1 MMTHLNLHGSSGRP
15 RITRSDG
22 ATALLA
28 LAAGL
33 ILAAPSAGYAQGTG
47 KPLVIA
53 RNMDLNS
60 LDPHRSFCDT
70 CQIYNSTVFETLLT
84 LDTSNKL
91 VPLLAAS
98 WEASAD
104 QSKFTFKLDP
114 KAKFSDGSPVEAKDV
129 KWSWERLKNL
139 KGSAAFL
146 AENIAQIDTPD
157 PQTVV
162 VTMAAPN
169 SEFLNIVSAPY
180 MAIVNSKVAS
190 ANGAMAA
197 ADAATKDNAEGWFLQ
212 NSPGSGPYVLA
223 SYSPNNELRLK
234 RNAQYWRTA
243 PAIEDVVFRQV
254 KDAVAQAQM
263 LESGTADIAMQIDPD
278 TAKTIR
284 SKDLTVQTVPSYNFI
299 YLALSPGA
307 KGNKV
312 KMTKEVREA
321 ISLGLNRKE
330 ILEFTL
336 GQEGQLISAP
346 IPLGFPGGSGFP
358 EEPYDPAKAKD
369 LLAKANASNLELDAA
384 FPNLNAYGVDLSL
397 LMQKV
402 QQELSK
408 INVKVNLQPLTFSN
422 WREQVSG
429 NGIPLTAVFYA
440 PDYYGSAQYVEYFG
454 MMPGS
459 PWAKRAGAANDP
471 SVINPREQELLK
483 KALATG
489 GEEAATIYHEL
500 GLEMIKDRVIL
511 PLVSPNLILAHN
523 KSVKGVRYSACC
535 NLPVAEISR

>member
-1 MMTHLNLHGSSGRP
+1 
-15 RITRSDG
+15 
-22 ATALLA
+22 
-28 LAAGL
+28 
-33 ILAAPSAGYAQGTG
+33 
-47 KPLVIA
+47 
-53 RNMDLNS
+53 
-60 LDPHRSFCDT
+60 
-70 CQIYNSTVFETLLT
+70 
-84 LDTSNKL
+84 
-91 VPLLAAS
+91 
-98 WEASAD
+98 
-104 QSKFTFKLDP
+104 
-114 KAKFSDGSPVEAKDV
+114 
-129 KWSWERLKNL
+129 
-139 KGSAAFL
+139 
-146 AENIAQIDTPD
+146 
-157 PQTVV
+157 
-162 VTMAAPN
+162 
-169 SEFLNIVSAPY
+169 
-180 MAIVNSKVAS
+180 
-190 ANGAMAA
+190 
-197 ADAATKDNAEGWFLQ
+197 
-212 NSPGSGPYVLA
+212 
-223 SYSPNNELRLK
+223 
-234 RNAQYWRTA
+234 
-243 PAIEDVVFRQV
+243 
-254 KDAVAQAQM
+254 M

-284 SKDLTVQTVPSYNFI
+284 SKDVTVQTVPSYNFI

-336 GQEGQLISAP
+336 GKEGQLISAP

-408 INVKVNLQPLTFSN
+408 INVKVNLQPMTFSN

-471 SVINPREQELLK
+471 SVINPREPELLK
-483 KALATG
+483 KALASG
-489 GEEAATIYHEL
+489 GEKAATIYHEI
-500 GLEMIKDRVIL
+500 GLEMIKDKVIL
-511 PLVSPNLILAHN
+511 PLVSPNLILAYN
-523 KSVKGVRYSACC
+523 KGVKGVRYSACC

>member
-1 MMTHLNLHGSSGRP
+1 MTKRRSRHPLHLAPAALLFAAAVSFGGSSE
-15 RITRSDG
+15 
-22 ATALLA
+22 A
-28 LAAGL
+28 LAQA
-33 ILAAPSAGYAQGTG
+33 SNR
-47 KPLVIA
+47 PLVIA

-70 CQIYNSTVFETLLT
+70 CQIYNSTVYETLLT
-84 LDTSNKL
+84 LDANNKL

-98 WEASAD
+98 WEGNAD
-104 QSKFTFKLDP
+104 QTKFTFKLDT
-114 KAKFSDGSPVEAKDV
+114 KAKFSDGSPLEAKDV
-129 KWSWERLKNL
+129 KWSWERLKNI

-146 AENIAQIDTPD
+146 VDNVTNIETPD
-157 PQTVV
+157 AQTVV
-162 VTMAAPN
+162 VTMASSN

-180 MAIVNSKVAS
+180 MAIMNSKVAG
-190 ANGAMAA
+190 ANGAQAG

-212 NSPGSGPYVLA
+212 NSAGSGPYVLT

-234 RNAQYWRTA
+234 RNPQYWRA
-243 PAIEDVVFRQV
+243 SPAIDDVVFRQV

-263 LESGTADIAMQIDPD
+263 LESGAADIAMQIDPD
-278 TAKTIR
+278 TAKTIK
-284 SKDLTVQTVPSYNFI
+284 SPNVTVTTVPSYNFI

-321 ISLGLNRKE
+321 ISMGLNRKD
-330 ILEFTL
+330 ILEFTV
-336 GQEGQLISAP
+336 GKEGQIITAP
-346 IPLGFPGGSGFP
+346 IPIGFPGGNGFP
-358 EEPYDPAKAKD
+358 EPAYDPAKAKD
-369 LLAKANASNLELDAA
+369 MLAKANVGNLELDAA
-384 FPNLNAYGVDLSL
+384 FPNLNAYGIDLSL

-402 QQELSK
+402 QQDLSK
-408 INVKVNLQPLTFSN
+408 INVKVNLQPMTFAN

-454 MMPGS
+454 MMPNS

-471 SVINPREQELLK
+471 SVINPREADLLK
-483 KALATG
+483 KALASS
-489 GEEAATIYHEL
+489 GEEAARIYHEI
-500 GLEMIKDRVIL
+500 GLEMINDKVIL
-511 PLVSPNLILAHN
+511 PLVSPNLILAHG
-523 KSVKGVRYSACC
+523 KGIKGVRYSACC

>member
-1 MMTHLNLHGSSGRP
+1 MRHLDLHGSSCRP

-22 ATALLA
+22 TAAILA

-33 ILAAPSAGYAQGTG
+33 ILAAPSSGYAQGAS

-70 CQIYNSTVFETLLT
+70 CQIYNSTVYETLVT
-84 LDTSNKL
+84 LDTNNKL
-91 VPLLAAS
+91 VPLLAS
-98 WEASAD
+98 NWEASAD
-104 QSKFTFKLDP
+104 QTKFTFKLDP

-146 AENIAQIDTPD
+146 AENITQIDTPD

-180 MAIVNSKVAS
+180 MAVLNSKVAS

-197 ADAATKDNAEGWFLQ
+197 DDASTKDNAEGWFLQ
-212 NSPGSGPYVLA
+212 NSPGSGPYVLT

-234 RNAQYWRTA
+234 RNGQYWRSV

-284 SKDLTVQTVPSYNFI
+284 SKDVTVQTVPSYNFI

-312 KMTKEVREA
+312 KMTKEVRDA

-358 EEPYDPAKAKD
+358 AEPYDPAKAKD
-369 LLAKANASNLELDAA
+369 LLAKANASSLELDAA

-408 INVKVNLQPLTFSN
+408 INVKVNLQPMTFSN

-483 KALATG
+483 KALASG
-489 GEEAATIYHEL
+489 GEEAAKIYHEI

-511 PLVSPNLILAHN
+511 PLVSPNLILAYN

>member
-1 MMTHLNLHGSSGRP
+1 MKRLNFHELPYRLWVMHSSR
-15 RITRSDG
+15 T
-22 ATALLA
+22 TAMLA
-28 LAAGL
+28 LAAG
-33 ILAAPSAGYAQGTG
+33 IACASPSSGYAQGTS
-47 KPLVIA
+47 KPLVVA

-70 CQIYNSTVFETLLT
+70 CQIYNSTVYETLLT
-84 LDTSNKL
+84 LDTNNKL

-98 WEASAD
+98 WEASPD
-104 QSKFTFKLDP
+104 QTKFTFKLDP

-146 AENIAQIDTPD
+146 AENITQIDTPD

-162 VTMAAPN
+162 VTVAAPN

-180 MAIVNSKVAS
+180 MAVVNSKVAS

-212 NSPGSGPYVLA
+212 NSPGSGPYVLT

-234 RNAQYWRTA
+234 RNAQYWRSA

-284 SKDLTVQTVPSYNFI
+284 SKDVTVQTVPSYNFI

-369 LLAKANASNLELDAA
+369 LLAKANAGNLELDAA

-408 INVKVNLQPLTFSN
+408 INVKVNLQPTTFSN

-483 KALATG
+483 KALASG
-489 GEEAATIYHEL
+489 GEEAATIYHEI
-500 GLEMIKDRVIL
+500 GLEMIKDKVIL
-511 PLVSPNLILAHN
+511 PLVSPNLILAYN
-523 KSVKGVRYSACC
+523 KGVKGVRYSACC

>member
-1 MMTHLNLHGSSGRP
+1 MTTCLDLGGSPGRVHGR
-15 RITRSDG
+15 TRRG
-22 ATALLA
+22 AMLA

-33 ILAAPSAGYAQGTG
+33 ALIAPSIGHAQGAS

-70 CQIYNSTVFETLLT
+70 CQIYNSTVYETLLT
-84 LDTSNKL
+84 LDVNNKL
-91 VPLLAAS
+91 VPLLATS
-98 WEASAD
+98 WEGSPD
-104 QSKFTFKLDP
+104 QTKFTFKLDP
-114 KAKFSDGSPVEAKDV
+114 KAKFSDGSAVEAKDV
-129 KWSWERLKNL
+129 KWSWDRLKNI

-146 AENIAQIDTPD
+146 VDNVKTIETPD
-157 PQTVV
+157 AQTVV
-162 VTMAAPN
+162 VTMAGPN

-180 MAIVNSKVAS
+180 MAILNSKVA
-190 ANGAMAA
+190 GASGAL
-197 ADAATKDNAEGWFLQ
+197 ADADASTKDNAEGWFLQ
-212 NSPGSGPYVLA
+212 NSAGSGPYTLA
-223 SYSPNNELRLK
+223 SYSPNAELRLK
-234 RNAQYWRTA
+234 RNAQYWRAA
-243 PAIEDVVFRQV
+243 PAIDDVVFRQV

-278 TAKTIR
+278 TAKTIK
-284 SKDLTVQTVPSYNFI
+284 SKDVTVTTVPSYNFI

-312 KMTKEVREA
+312 KMTREVREA
-321 ISLGLNRKE
+321 ISLGLNRKD

-336 GQEGQLISAP
+336 GKEGQIISAP
-346 IPLGFPGGSGFP
+346 IPIGFPGGSGFR

-369 LLAKANASNLELDAA
+369 MLAKANAANLELDAA
-384 FPNLNAYGVDLSL
+384 FPNLNAYGIDLSL

-402 QQELSK
+402 QQDLSK
-408 INVKVNLQPLTFSN
+408 INVKLNLQPVTFSA

-429 NGIPLTAVFYA
+429 NGIPITAVFYA
-440 PDYYGSAQYVEYFG
+440 PDYYGSAQYVEYFA
-454 MMPGS
+454 MMAGS

-483 KALATG
+483 KALAASG
-489 GEEAATIYHEL
+489 DEAAKIYHEI

-511 PLVSPNLILAHN
+511 PLVSPNLILAYN
-523 KSVKGVRYSACC
+523 KGVKGVRYSACC